1 MKCSEFERLEM
12 KYLDGNISDGEY
24 AAMCEHMDL
33 CDKCKRDFELYT
45 RLNEG
50 FAELDEPMVPDSF
63 TADVMLKVEALPAR
77 SGRLVFL
84 VFCSVIAAVSSVVGF
99 LNLVVINSPVIVD
112 KFVNGGV
119 PYPLVAAV
127 EFTAAVGNAF
137 YGILLKTL
145 EFTYNPGILVFVLI
159 GLGLYTA
166 FKKSVGGV
174 RR

>member
-12 KYLDGNISDGEY
+12 KYLDGNISEGEY
-24 AAMCEHMDL
+24 GAMREHMSH
-33 CDKCKRDFELYT
+33 CDSCSRDFELYA

-50 FAELDEPMVPDSF
+50 FGELEGPTVPEGF
-63 TADVMLKVEALPAR
+63 TADVMQRVEALPSR
-77 SGRLVFL
+77 SCRLVFL

-99 LNLVVINSPVIVD
+99 LNLVVINSHIIVD
-112 KFVNGGV
+112 KFVNGGM
-119 PYPLVAAV
+119 PHPFVAVVKIIAG
-127 EFTAAVGNAF
+127 TGNAV
-137 YGILLKTL
+137 YDLISKTI
-145 EFTYNPGILVFVLI
+145 EFTYNPGILAFVLI

>member
-12 KYLDGNISDGEY
+12 KYLDGNISDREY
-24 AAMCEHMDL
+24 GAMREHMSL
-33 CDKCKRDFELYT
+33 CDNCRRDFELYA

-50 FAELDEPMVPDSF
+50 FAELDEPTVPDGF
-63 TADVMLKVEALPAR
+63 TTDVMRRVEALPAR
-77 SGRLVFL
+77 NGRLMFL

-127 EFTAAVGNAF
+127 ECTAAVGNAF
-137 YGILLKTL
+137 YGVLSKTL
-145 EFTYNPGILVFVLI
+145 EFTYNQSILVFVLI
-159 GLGLYTA
+159 GLGLYAA